1 MDAPAK
7 RIKSHLH
14 SADFSGLGAQVVR
27 QKMPG

>member
-14 SADFSGLGAQVVR
+14 SVDFSGLGTQVVR
-27 QKMPG
+27 QARPV